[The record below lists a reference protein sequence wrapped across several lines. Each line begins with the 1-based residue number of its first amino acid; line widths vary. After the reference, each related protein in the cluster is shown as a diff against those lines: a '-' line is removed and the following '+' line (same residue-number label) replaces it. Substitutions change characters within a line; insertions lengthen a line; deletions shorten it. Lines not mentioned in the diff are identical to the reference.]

1 MSFAERALLRNTLV
15 RLVEQFH
22 KGGECGMYFTTAKS
36 LTCPIDEHNG
46 GYVNMCCHF
55 SQLLE

>member
-1 MSFAERALLRNTLV
+1 MSFAKRALLRNTLV
-15 RLVEQFH
+15 KLAEQFQ
-22 KGGECGMYFTTAKS
+22 KGGERGMYFTTAKS

-46 GYVNMCCHF
+46 VYVNMYCHF